1 MSGMMLLM
9 SMAVTV
15 EGIIQYVKS
24 IVKMFTQH
32 ELKTG
37 LTQLGAMVLSVLLCF
52 ASGVDL
58 YTDLGVQFSL
68 PWLGTALTGVF
79 ASRGANYLSAFIG
92 KIQTPAQK

>member
-37 LTQLGAMVLSVLLCF
+37 LTQLGAMGLAVLLCF
-52 ASGVDL
+52 AAGVDL
-58 YTDLGVQFSL
+58 YTDLGVRFSL
-68 PWLGTALTGVF
+68 PWLGTALTGIF
-79 ASRGANYLSAFIG
+79 ASRGANYLSTFIG
-92 KIQTPAQK
+92 KIQNPAPK